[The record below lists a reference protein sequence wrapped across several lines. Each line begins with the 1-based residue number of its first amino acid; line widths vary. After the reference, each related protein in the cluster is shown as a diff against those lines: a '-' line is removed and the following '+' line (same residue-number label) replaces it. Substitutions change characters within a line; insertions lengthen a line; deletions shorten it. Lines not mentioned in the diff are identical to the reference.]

1 MSRSSSKGP
10 RCVTVQ
16 VDGSPVRARFMGE
29 PTEED
34 IAALREVVQA
44 ARRRYEQEHPSESAE

>member
-1 MSRSSSKGP
+1 MSRSKSQGP

-16 VDGSPVRARFMGE
+16 VDGTPVRAQFMAE

-34 IAALREVVQA
+34 IAALREVIRA

>member
-1 MSRSSSKGP
+1 MARSKSQGP

-16 VDGSPVRARFMGE
+16 VDGQPVLAQFMGE
-29 PTEED
+29 PTQAD
-34 IAALREVVQA
+34 IDALREVIRA